1 MPAAFL
7 TVLPK

>member
-7 TVLPK
+7 

>member
-7 TVLPK
+7 KLVKI